1 MLGVKKQY
9 GAIGEQKCGLKGQKS
24 RMSTRQRQKADPRP
38 LGLQL
43 PLLLGAVFALKLL
56 VVLQLRDHPLLQ
68 PDVGLDTAAY
78 AGLARRVVAGD
89 LALGPG
95 FYFVSPLYIYFLAAG
110 LAVTDSFTAVRVVQI
125 GLGAASVGM
134 VFLSARD
141 WFGERA
147 AWIAAGLAA
156 FTGLFTFYESLILQ
170 ASLDAVL
177 TSAALLCV
185 TRGLLTG
192 RWPWWGTAGL
202 VFGLAILNRPN
213 MAFGLA
219 GIAVALLVARRPRP
233 LALVVAGLL
242 AGLAPVAV
250 RNMVVINK
258 WSGGSA
264 FASSHGGLNFYIG
277 NSASATGFYQQVPGI
292 TPNIKGQAEDAR
304 LVAGKSLG
312 RPVDDA
318 AASSYFFG
326 LAWTWIRE
334 QPMDAA
340 TLFARKLGYTFSAH
354 HVALPHSYPFYA
366 HDAGTMLRFY
376 AIGPWLLIPLGL
388 VGLVGF
394 APTPPRRTD
403 YLVWVSFVPGYAVGV
418 AAFFIAERYRLPL
431 LVPLCI
437 GAGAAV
443 DGVVRAWT
451 SRRVSVLAVPGMVF
465 IVLLVSSNWRLAL
478 HDGRWEEGLRL
489 AEHLVTIGRYDEAD
503 RWVSRLE
510 ANAPRRG
517 VASYGVGVQ
526 LVGAK
531 QDARALPHLQRAH
544 EAGLPQ
550 SGYQLVLALQRTGDL
565 ARAARVIHDI
575 TPSDTDDVETWLTF
589 GRLAM
594 QVKAPAEAERFF
606 RQAVAMR
613 PDQPGARVQYG
624 LNLLVLDRC
633 DAAVPELLEATRLD
647 SKDPESLAHL
657 AYCEARLGRLGD
669 ARAHA
674 EAALALDPSHALA
687 RQVRGVIR

>member
-1 MLGVKKQY
+1 
-9 GAIGEQKCGLKGQKS
+9 
-24 RMSTRQRQKADPRP
+24 MSAR
-38 LGLQL
+38 L
-43 PLLLGAVFALKLL
+43 PLLLGAVFVLKLVI
-56 VVLQLRDHPLLQ
+56 VVELRDHPLLQ

-95 FYFVSPLYIYFLAAG
+95 LYFVSPLYIYFLAAG
-110 LAVTDSFTAVRVVQI
+110 LAVTDSFTAVRVLQVALGAMSI
-125 GLGAASVGM
+125 GL

-141 WFGERA
+141 WFGERT

-156 FTGLFTFYESLILQ
+156 LTGLFTFYESLILQ
-170 ASLDAVL
+170 ASLDAIL

-185 TRGLLTG
+185 GRGLLTG

-219 GIAVALLVARRPRP
+219 GIAAALLVTRRLRP
-233 LALVVAGLL
+233 LAIIVAGLL
-242 AGLAPVAV
+242 VGMAPVAM
-250 RNMVVINK
+250 RNMVVSNQ
-258 WSGGSA
+258 WSIGSA

-277 NSASATGFYQQVPGI
+277 NSESATGFYHQVPGI

-304 LVAGKSLG
+304 RVAEKALG

-318 AASSYFFG
+318 EASSYFFG

-334 QPMDAA
+334 HPVDAA
-340 TLFARKLGYTFSAH
+340 GLFARKLRYTLSAH
-354 HVALPHSYPFYA
+354 HIALPHSYPFYA
-366 HDAGTMLRFY
+366 YDAGTLLRFY

-388 VGLVGF
+388 VGMLFF
-394 APTPPRRTD
+394 APGAPRRKD
-403 YLVWVSFVPGYAVGV
+403 YLVWVSFVPGYAAGV

-443 DGVVRAWT
+443 DGVVRAW
-451 SRRVSVLAVPGMVF
+451 SNRRASTLAVPAFAFV
-465 IVLLVSSNWRLAL
+465 VLLVFSNWRLAL

-489 AEHLVTIGRYDEAD
+489 AEHLVTIGQYDEAVQ
-503 RWVSRLE
+503 WVERLE
-510 ANAPRRG
+510 SNAPRRG
-517 VASYGVGVQ
+517 RAAYGVGVQ
-526 LVGAK
+526 LLAAK
-531 QDARALPHLQRAH
+531 QDARAVRYLQRAF
-544 EAGLPQ
+544 EVGVPQ
-550 SGYQLVLALQRTGDL
+550 SGYQLALALQQSGDL
-565 ARAARVIHDI
+565 AGAARVIHDM
-575 TPSDTDDVETWLTF
+575 TPGDTDGVETWLAL

-594 QVKAPAEAERFF
+594 QAKAPAEAERFF
-606 RQAVAMR
+606 RRAVAMQ
-613 PDQPGARVQYG
+613 PDQASARVQYG

-633 DAAVPELLEATRLD
+633 DAAIPELLEATRLD
-647 SKDPESLAHL
+647 AKDPDSLAHL
-657 AYCEARLGRLGD
+657 AYCEAKVGRIPD

-674 EAALALDPSHALA
+674 EAALALDPSHELA
-687 RQVRGVIR
+687 RQVRAAVR